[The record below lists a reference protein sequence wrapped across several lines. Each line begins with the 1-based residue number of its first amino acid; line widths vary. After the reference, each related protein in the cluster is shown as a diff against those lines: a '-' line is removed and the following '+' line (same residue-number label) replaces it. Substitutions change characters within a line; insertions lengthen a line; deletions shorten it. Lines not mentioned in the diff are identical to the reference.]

1 MQLNEFAEQVLSVV
15 REKADG
21 NFSVW
26 TTTIHKNNGTAF
38 VGITTSGTEDQA
50 QPVVY
55 LDGYYNMFIHSLLSL
70 KEVSDTVYDVIM
82 EHMNYVPDIRVE
94 DLMNWERMKSKICVK
109 LINAEQNMELLADA
123 DMPHRFYLD
132 FAVVYYIKISEN
144 EDELETIDVKNKYL
158 DTWGISEDELYR
170 TGMEN
175 MEISNQVFF
184 KNMKEVLPLWLQKG
198 AEPPFPMYVLTNTS
212 RHYGA
217 SVLLLKKELLKISQ
231 SLGNLIILP
240 SSLHELI
247 VLPENQYTGDCE
259 ACAEMVKNVNTSV
272 VLPEDYL
279 SDHVYT
285 YNRDTQELKIAA

>member
-1 MQLNEFAEQVLSVV
+1 MMQLNEFAEQVLSAV

-55 LDGYYNMFIHSLLSL
+55 LDGYYNMFIHSQISI

-82 EHMNYVPDIRVE
+82 KHMNYVPDIKVE

-109 LINAEQNMELLADA
+109 LINAEQNMKLLA

-144 EDELETIDVKNKYL
+144 EDELETIDVKNNYL
-158 DTWGISEDELYR
+158 DTWGISEDELYK
-170 TGMEN
+170 TGMGN
-175 MEISNQVFF
+175 ME
-184 KNMKEVLPLWLQKG
+184 
-198 AEPPFPMYVLTNTS
+198 
-212 RHYGA
+212 
-217 SVLLLKKELLKISQ
+217 
-231 SLGNLIILP
+231 
-240 SSLHELI
+240 
-247 VLPENQYTGDCE
+247 
-259 ACAEMVKNVNTSV
+259 
-272 VLPEDYL
+272 
-279 SDHVYT
+279 
-285 YNRDTQELKIAA
+285 

>member
-1 MQLNEFAEQVLSVV
+1 MMQLNEFAEEVLAGV

-21 NFSVW
+21 DFSAW
-26 TTTIHKNNGTAF
+26 TTTIHKNNGTSF
-38 VGITTSGTEDQA
+38 VGITISGTENQA
-50 QPVVY
+50 QPIVY
-55 LDGYYNMFIHSLLSL
+55 LDGYYNMFLHSKISL

-82 EHMNYVPDIRVE
+82 EHMNYVPNIKIT
-94 DLMNWERMKSKICVK
+94 DLMNWNQMKSNICVK
-109 LINAEQNMELLADA
+109 LINAEQNMELLK

-132 FAVVYYIKISEN
+132 FAVVYYIKVNEN
-144 EDELETIDVKNKYL
+144 GDELETMDVKNKYL
-158 DTWGISEDELYR
+158 DMWGISEEELYR
-170 TGMEN
+170 TGIEN
-175 MEISNQVFF
+175 MEISDQVFF
-184 KNMKEVLPLWLQKG
+184 KNMKEILPIWLQKED
-198 AEPPFPMYVLTNTS
+198 EPSFPMYVLTNAS
-212 RHYGA
+212 RYYGA
-217 SVLLLKKELLKISQ
+217 SVLLLKKELSKISQ

>member
-1 MQLNEFAEQVLSVV
+1 MMQLNEFAEEVLAGV
-15 REKADG
+15 REKVDG
-21 NFSVW
+21 DFSAW
-26 TTTIHKNNGTAF
+26 TTTIHKNNGTSF
-38 VGITTSGTEDQA
+38 VGITISGTENQA
-50 QPVVY
+50 QPIVY
-55 LDGYYNMFIHSLLSL
+55 LDGYYNMFLHSKISL

-82 EHMNYVPDIRVE
+82 EHMNYIPDIKIA
-94 DLMNWERMKSKICVK
+94 DLMNWNQMKSKICVK
-109 LINAEQNMELLADA
+109 LINAEQNRELLT

-132 FAVVYYIKISEN
+132 FAVVYYIKISERG
-144 EDELETIDVKNKYL
+144 DELETMDVKNKYL
-158 DTWGISEDELYR
+158 DMWGISEEELYR

-175 MEISNQVFF
+175 MEISDQIFF
-184 KNMKEVLPLWLQKG
+184 KNMKEILPIWLQKED
-198 AEPPFPMYVLTNTS
+198 EPSSPMYVLTNAN
-212 RHYGA
+212 RYYGA
-217 SVLLLKKELLKISQ
+217 SVLLLKKELSKISQ

-285 YNRDTQELKIAA
+285 YNRDTQELIIAA

>member
-1 MQLNEFAEQVLSVV
+1 MMKINEFAEQVLSAV

-38 VGITTSGTEDQA
+38 VGITTSGTEAQA

-55 LDGYYNMFIHSLLSL
+55 LDGYYNMFIHSQISL
-70 KEVSDTVYDVIM
+70 KEVSDIVYDVIM
-82 EHMNYVPDIRVE
+82 EHMNYVPDIKIE
-94 DLMNWERMKSKICVK
+94 DLLNWDQMKSKVYVK
-109 LINAEQNMELLADA
+109 LINAEQNMELLA

-144 EDELETIDVKNKYL
+144 GDELETIDVKNKYL
-158 DTWGISEDELYR
+158 DTWGISEAELYM

-184 KNMKEVLPLWLQKG
+184 KNMKEILPLWLQKG

-231 SLGNLIILP
+231 SLGNMIILP

-259 ACAEMVKNVNTSV
+259 ACAEMVRDINASV

-279 SDHVYT
+279 SNHVYT
-285 YNRDTQELKIAA
+285 YIKDTQELKIAA